1 VRRVAFW
8 RHLGD
13 LGRHFGPSW
22 LPKGSQNHTFLHNIL
37 QKVKKWRHRNDT
49 KKKREIWIENRSQNG
64 RLGEAKPSVSL
75 HTCFKIDVLGGSRKT
90 TKNGCQ
96 NGSQKRLKWDQKS
109 PGGRIFEILGRF
121 GRRCFFDDFW
131 DRKKSAQNQK
141 NPTPWARKGQQTCKM
156 GRPGGMCGATGEVRR
171 G

>member
-1 VRRVAFW
+1 MEA
-8 RHLGD
+8 
-13 LGRHFGPSW
+13 
-22 LPKGSQNHTFLHNIL
+22 
-37 QKVKKWRHRNDT
+37 QKRYPR
-49 KKKREIWIENRSQNG
+49 KREILIEHRSQNG
-64 RLGEAKPSVSL
+64 RLGEAKPSVSP
-75 HTCFKIDVLGGSRKT
+75 HTCRKINVLGRSRKT

-109 PGGRIFEILGRF
+109 RGRRIFEILERS
-121 GRRCFFDDFW
+121 GRRCFFDVFW

-156 GRPGGMCGATGEVRR
+156 GRPGGMRGATGEVRR